1 MLFRSVADTG
11 NHSIRKIVSTGDVST
26 VAGTGMPGAEDLN
39 GKQASFTTP
48 RGIALDRLGNI
59 YVADTDNQLIR
70 KIAK

>member
-1 MLFRSVADTG
+1 M
-11 NHSIRKIVSTGDVST
+11 STGDVST